1 MFVIECKAPSGHQ
14 VFFFSSSMKMAPSG
28 PLSFLFFFSWIRRAP
43 CGHKVFFLLIIEKRS
58 IWWPSGVFIFCHSQ
72 EWHLVTTKFFFLL
85 LGLKRHLVATKCC
98 VLLIVNKN
106 YTQQPLGVMF
116 YLLLMKI
123 ALGGHQVHFFP
134 L

>member
-1 MFVIECKAPSGHQ
+1 
-14 VFFFSSSMKMAPSG
+14 MAPSD
-28 PLSFLFFFSWIRRAP
+28 
-43 CGHKVFFLLIIEKRS
+43 HQV
-58 IWWPSGVFIFCHSQ
+58 
-72 EWHLVTTKFFFLL
+72 FFLL

-106 YTQQPLGVMF
+106 YTQQPPGVMF